1 MPEKTHMY
9 EIVPV
14 DPISKL
20 HKKTSSLEE
29 DIREIK
35 SALRGTVGLSKL
47 ESNADEFIKNMLNL
61 MNSSQKMVEE
71 VAESN
76 QQVATKIQAAI
87 DRMNRANEELSKK
100 LTQILNFFAQATDAM
115 GGEEGG
121 VPEALTTSLKDLKTT
136 MDKIAGQG
144 ELSNK
149 VLQSMERQ
157 LKRQAVRRP
166 VQPPMMPPPQML
178 PPPGAPPMMP
188 SPGAPPA
195 SRAPQK
201 KGAPELPPPPFP
213 P

>member
-1 MPEKTHMY
+1 MSEKTHMY

-14 DPISKL
+14 DPLSKL
-20 HKKTSSLEE
+20 HKKTTSLEE

-35 SALRGTVGLSKL
+35 SALRGAVGLSKL

-87 DRMNRANEELSKK
+87 DHMNRANEELSKK

-115 GGEEGG
+115 GGEESG
-121 VPEALTTSLKDLKTT
+121 VPEGLTNSLKDLNET
-136 MDKIAGQG
+136 MGKIVAQG

-157 LKRQAVRRP
+157 LKQRAVRRP
-166 VQPPMMPPPQML
+166 FLPPPMMPPPGMFPPPQGAL
-178 PPPGAPPMMP
+178 PPPGAPP
-188 SPGAPPA
+188 
-195 SRAPQK
+195 RR
-201 KGAPELPPPPFP
+201 GAPELPPPPFP